1 MHHLTLALMLM
12 GFIFAKLEGYAPL
25 PPSYSEPNQPYE
37 YIPSPQVNPYGAPWQ
52 SLPAYPPP
60 PEPYYSRSDVTNPL
74 EDVDIAAR
82 VRYALYNDP
91 SLLPSSRAV
100 LVTVLNRRI
109 VLQGVV
115 ESAAERSKVE
125 YTVKQVQGVRS
136 VKNRLTYT
144 GSYY

>member
-1 MHHLTLALMLM
+1 MHYIAVALMLIGLM
-12 GFIFAKLEGYAPL
+12 FANIEGYTPL
-25 PPSYSEPNQPYE
+25 PPSYSEPNQPYQ
-37 YIPSPQVNPYGAPWQ
+37 YIPSPQVNPYGSPFQ

-60 PEPYYSRSDVTNPL
+60 GPYYPRPDITNPQ

-82 VRYALYNDP
+82 IRYALYNDP

-100 LVTVLNRRI
+100 TVNVLNRR
-109 VLQGVV
+109 VTLRGVV

-125 YTVKQVQGVRS
+125 FTVRQVQGVRS
-136 VKNRLTYT
+136 VINRLTYT